1 MSDPLLNAFG
11 KTAQNMADG
20 KIVSQ
25 TERDHVTGLTGLM
38 VVELR
43 NNMLTR
49 KEITDLVIDGAND
62 LVAKH
67 KRECQGKI
75 PTTPKQALMMMSVK
89 APWAVV
95 ALGIAYLLMR
105 PTALPTWLG
114 LVAK

>member
-1 MSDPLLNAFG
+1 MSDPLLDAFG

-25 TERDHVTGLTGLM
+25 AERDHVTGLTGLM

-49 KEITDLVIDGAND
+49 KEIAEVALTGASD

-67 KRECQGKI
+67 KRDCQGMI
-75 PTTPKQALMMMSVK
+75 PTTPKQALLMMSVK
-89 APWAVV
+89 APWALVLF
-95 ALGIAYLLMR
+95 AIFWLLTR
-105 PTALPTWLG
+105 PDALPAWLG
-114 LVAK
+114 MVK

>member
-49 KEITDLVIDGAND
+49 KEISDLVTDGAGD
-62 LVAKH
+62 LVTKH
-67 KRECQGKI
+67 KRDCQGHI

-89 APWAVV
+89 APWALAVIVV
-95 ALGIAYLLMR
+95 TWLLTR
-105 PTALPTWLG
+105 PNALPAWLG
-114 LVAK
+114 VVR